1 MISYFQS
8 DNSSAG
14 NFVNPQW
21 IITPLPNNK
30 WCLVLSGVLICN
42 FTTGTGS
49 GWRRDTLQIGL
60 DINSIFSFAGFD
72 SANKIVTLQVE
83 QYACYGS
90 LNSIF
95 DKDES
100 VNAGFA
106 VDKFYPF
113 FAGGG
118 RALTDGSGVFLDVA
132 TQDIDAT
139 LLRVGYYL
147 MAIGT
152 ISSAPIPPIQ

>member
-1 MISYFQS
+1 MIRIDQT
-8 DNSSAG
+8 DPTQTG
-14 NFVNPQW
+14 NFVHPQW

-30 WCLVLSGVLICN
+30 WCLVLSGVVIIN
-42 FTTGTGS
+42 FVCVQHS
-49 GWRRDTLQIGL
+49 GWHANTVQVIPNVL
-60 DINSIFSFAGFD
+60 DPFAFAGFD
-72 SANKIVTLQVE
+72 NRNNTVTLQTE

-95 DKDES
+95 DKDSS

-106 VDKFYPF
+106 VDAFYPLF
-113 FAGGG
+113 NNGNRGFA
-118 RALTDGSGVFLDVA
+118 LGSGISLDVA
-132 TQDIDAT
+132 VQDRDAS

-152 ISSAPIPPIQ
+152 ITSVPIPPIQ